1 MLAAMV
7 AAGELPPLEER
18 LPANP
23 LVLDPVE
30 ELGEYGGTWHLVD
43 SGDSLG
49 WTRQT
54 MMVEPF
60 LKWKRDTS
68 GSRPNLL
75 EDWEWNDDATEL
87 VVNFRQGIKWSDGE
101 PLTVD
106 DYLFWWNDMVLDE
119 DIPVGAPGGTTVG
132 GEPMTVEKVDDFT
145 LKYTFAAPESAL
157 PGKPLTRP
165 LPLIRLCGSG
175 PLHETV
181 PPQVQH
187 GGGITGRFGQS
198 FRRGSRLH
206 YPDMPTYMPWKLVDF
221 KSGQSATFE
230 RNPYYWK
237 VDPEGRQ
244 LPYIDMLE
252 VDIAEGGGGTELVAL
267 KAIAGELD
275 MQVRDLDLKD
285 IPLVMENAENG
296 DYRVIMWNRGD
307 YAWPWLILMYDYPD
321 EAIVDLMYSPEF
333 RRGLSLCDQP

>member
-7 AAGELPPLEER
+7 EAGELPPLEER
-18 LPANP
+18 LPADP
-23 LVLDPVE
+23 LVVDPVE

-43 SGDSLG
+43 GNDQLG

-75 EDWEWNDDATEL
+75 ESWEWNDDATEL

-145 LKYTFAAPESAL
+145 LKYTFAAPNPLFLENHSRGHYHSSAFVVPAHYMKEFHPKYNTDVESSDEL
-157 PGKPLTRP
+157 GQPFR
-165 LPLIRLCGSG
+165 CG
-175 PLHETV
+175 
-181 PPQVQH
+181 
-187 GGGITGRFGQS
+187 
-198 FRRGSRLH
+198 
-206 YPDMPTYMPWKLVDF
+206 
-221 KSGQSATFE
+221 
-230 RNPYYWK
+230 
-237 VDPEGRQ
+237 
-244 LPYIDMLE
+244 
-252 VDIAEGGGGTELVAL
+252 
-267 KAIAGELD
+267 
-275 MQVRDLDLKD
+275 
-285 IPLVMENAENG
+285 
-296 DYRVIMWNRGD
+296 
-307 YAWPWLILMYDYPD
+307 
-321 EAIVDLMYSPEF
+321 
-333 RRGLSLCDQP
+333 